1 MFLSFYFHMVFF
13 RKFKCHDGGAAK
25 ILRRPLASAPVLAP
39 VLAQADAGMTY
50 DESAPLPLR
59 PAGRVRG

>member
-25 ILRRPLASAPVLAP
+25 ILRRPLALAP